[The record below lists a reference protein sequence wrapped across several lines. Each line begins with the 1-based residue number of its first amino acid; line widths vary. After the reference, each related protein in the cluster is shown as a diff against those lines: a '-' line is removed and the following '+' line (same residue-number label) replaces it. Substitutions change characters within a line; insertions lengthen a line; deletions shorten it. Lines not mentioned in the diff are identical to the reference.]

1 MSDNVSHAIRQH
13 PQFSALVRKRSSLA
27 WLLAALTLA
36 SYYLFM
42 LVVALAPASLHQPLQ
57 SGGVLSWGVPVGP
70 SIIVFTRALT
80 GYYVY
85 RANTEFD
92 RLTATILQECQP

>member
-1 MSDNVSHAIRQH
+1 MSTQASHAIRQH
-13 PQFSALVRKRSSLA
+13 PQFAILVRKRSTLA
-27 WLLAALTLA
+27 WTLAALTLA

-42 LVVALAPASLHQPLQ
+42 LVVAVAPASLHQPLQ
-57 SGGVLSWGVPVGP
+57 AGGVLSLGVPVGAA
-70 SIIVFTRALT
+70 IIVFTWALT

-92 RLTATILQECQP
+92 RLTATILQESQP